1 MIKYIY
7 VQYGLYENVF
17 SFGTLQKCCT
27 KGTQRY
33 KSTRSKKI
41 YTWMSGFIQISS
53 NFKNV
58 KKKEKLPRNSIV
70 TTGRSWGKFSP
81 ITLYG
86 TSRRFKRDVTQFF
99 QSRRISLRLVN
110 NIFKSYV
117 VYEPPITFKSTVF
130 PMHHPS
136 SMRT

>member
-1 MIKYIY
+1 MYNMVYKKMYLVSHHY
-7 VQYGLYENVF
+7 RSAVQKAHRDINQHG
-17 SFGTLQKCCT
+17 QK
-27 KGTQRY
+27 KF
-33 KSTRSKKI
+33 